1 MTNENLDKP
10 SFLKRVV
17 AYLIDIIL
25 VTLLSTAISMLFID
39 NTNYKAQT
47 EQLMNLTSKYTS
59 NEITREEY
67 TKQFDELNYYLT
79 KEGVETTIVNCS
91 VALVYYVILCYF
103 CQGITL
109 GKYLMKLRIVSSN
122 DKELNMGHYLIRG
135 LFANL
140 ILSNLISIIFVYSMN
155 KDTFVSIYPKATNVL
170 TVFMLASIIF
180 VMYRKDGRG
189 LHDLMSNT
197 KVINTK
203 VKVQETKEEVKEEIK
218 EAKVIEEKKVENTTK
233 KGSTKKRTKKEVK

>member
-79 KEGVETTIVNCS
+79 KEGVGTTIVNCS

-155 KDTFVSIYPKATNVL
+155 KDTFVSIYPKASNVL
-170 TVFMLASIIF
+170 TVFLLASIIF

-203 VKVQETKEEVKEEIK
+203 VKIQETKEEIK
-218 EAKVIEEKKVENTTK
+218 EANVIEEKKVENVTK
-233 KGSTKKRTKKEVK
+233 KKTTKKRTKKEVK